1 MTSKQRFGEI
11 DLLRA
16 IAIVLMVIFHL
27 VYDLRE
33 FAGVKINYQDP
44 FWFLLGKTSAILFIF
59 LSGLASGFSRSP
71 VRRGVKVLLLGMGI
85 TGVTYLALGDMY
97 VRFGILH
104 FLGVTMILAPFLS
117 SLASSILWALAGASV
132 LLGLWFKKTLVETSL
147 LIPFGL
153 LYKGFGSIDY
163 YPLLPYSSATF
174 LGILAY
180 RHFYAQK
187 LEPVFTLN
195 LNSKP
200 IIWLSRNS
208 LMIYLVHQPIILFV
222 IFSFKFIE
230 HF

>member
-1 MTSKQRFGEI
+1 MTSEQRFGEI

-33 FAGVKINYQDP
+33 FAGVKINYQAP
-44 FWFLLGKTSAILFIF
+44 FWFLLGKTSALLFIF

-117 SLASSILWALAGASV
+117 SLASSILWTLAGASI
-132 LLGLWFKKTLVETSL
+132 LLGLWFKKILVETSL

-187 LEPVFTLN
+187 SELVFALQ

-208 LMIYLVHQPIILFV
+208 LMIYLVHQPIILFA
-222 IFSFKFIE
+222 IFSFKFIY
-230 HF
+230 

>member
-44 FWFLLGKTSAILFIF
+44 FWFLLGKTSALLFMF

-71 VRRGVKVLLLGMGI
+71 IRRGVKVLLLGMGI

-104 FLGVTMILAPFLS
+104 FLGVTMILAPFLY

-132 LLGLWFKKTLVETSL
+132 LLGLWFKKVLVETSL

-163 YPLLPYSSATF
+163 YPLLPYGSATF

-180 RHFYAQK
+180 RHFYAQES
-187 LEPVFTLN
+187 EPVFALQ

-222 IFSFKFIE
+222 IFGFKFIR
-230 HF
+230 